1 MIPAF
6 EFKNMVRRNTSFL
19 RKQARTRHSAMD
31 YERVEQLSKKLF
43 DVRIETR
50 ARSASNLLFKIESNL
65 ATEALADGACV
76 VKLLDGILQSLQ
88 LIASNP
94 SDLTG
99 IDSNVPQLL
108 ENLLR
113 LLQVVPVP
121 VHIRQTCVETNT
133 KILEVIYQLGAVEGI
148 GAGLKTSLEKV
159 LFVLPSF
166 CKCILNTI
174 ACICGW

>member
-1 MIPAF
+1 
-6 EFKNMVRRNTSFL
+6 
-19 RKQARTRHSAMD
+19 MD
-31 YERVEQLSKKLF
+31 HERVEQLSKKLF
-43 DVRIETR
+43 DARIEIR
-50 ARSASNLLFKIESNL
+50 ARSASNLLFKIESNI
-65 ATEALADGACV
+65 AAEALADGACV

-121 VHIRQTCVETNT
+121 DHIRQTCVETNT
-133 KILEVIYQLGAVEGI
+133 KILEVIYQLGTVERI
-148 GAGLKTSLEKV
+148 GAGLKTSLEEV
-159 LFVLPSF
+159 LFILPSF
-166 CKCILNTI
+166 C
-174 ACICGW
+174 ICTLIPLLVFVAGRRSMPCVA